1 MAKDLYYLSKFIG
14 DKHSMMTVILKAFFG
29 RDYLHTH
36 THTTIAT
43 RHRGSSQ
50 LSVAVYGQD
59 GHEYTLLVKTKGGKI
74 GLRAIG
80 KH

>member
-1 MAKDLYYLSKFIG
+1 MAKDLYYLTNFIG

-29 RDYLHTH
+29 RDYLHA
-36 THTTIAT
+36 HTTIAT

-50 LSVAVYGQD
+50 LAVAVYGQD